1 MSIREFSMELE
12 VKKELHYKDGWGI
25 YSCVPVHYTTEIKL
39 HNIFRN
45 FVIRGITRKLKQGE
59 RYEISFTGEHI
70 DPKRGSYY
78 ELIDVAPEK
87 LDTLESQ
94 NKFLQSIISE
104 NQFNTLRKVYPEG
117 KLVDMVINNEID
129 TSKTKGIKDK
139 TINKIK
145 EKIKENEGLSIL
157 IAGTKGMNITTNTL
171 KKISNYYGS
180 PSEAIDKINND
191 IYDLCNIPSMGF
203 LSVDKIAMSRN
214 DSPESSERIN
224 AAIKYTL
231 EREMS
236 NGHSWTSKNTLSE
249 KCTKILYINSQ
260 LVDEQMN
267 KLKDSSIYY
276 VSASN
281 QVSFRY
287 VLDQEQA
294 IYNNLNR
301 IEKNYTNKPNK
312 QAIESRLVDIE
323 KEQGFT
329 FTEEQRNA
337 IVEGS
342 QCGVVVING
351 KAGTGKSSIVNGL
364 IQSLGDVYY
373 NAATLSGKAAG
384 VLRSKDVEASTIHR
398 MMGFDPESETR
409 FAHNKQNPLGFD
421 LLILDEVSMIDVSLF
436 KEVTDAVKN
445 GCKLVIVGDSG
456 QLSAISFGDVL
467 RDLIESKAFPVYEL
481 TQVLRQA
488 KASGIL
494 SLANSVRDG
503 NQIMPYNASGREVF
517 GELQD
522 QTVISYGSNKEII
535 PKDII
540 SIAKQYATTYIKSD
554 KDILDFQILVP
565 VREKGDL
572 SVLSLN
578 TELQKVFN
586 DMSKTFIT
594 SYSYNYREKDKII
607 QNGNSYG
614 VDWYKGV
621 DEYFK
626 EKVKEIRL
634 GDDYVYNNKTD
645 LYNGTLGIIKDLYTK
660 EEENVLLV
668 EFEGM
673 GGIIAIDDEAMK
685 KIEMAYALTVHKAQG
700 SGFANLI
707 FAFDFSSFS
716 LLSRELVYTGITR
729 AIQKCVILC
738 ENNAMHKAIS
748 ISSSKER
755 RTFLADIMRES
766 MLDE

>member
-1 MSIREFSMELE
+1 MSVQEFNMELE

-25 YSCVPVHYTTEIKL
+25 YSCAPVHYTAEIKL
-39 HNIFRN
+39 HKIFRN
-45 FVIRGITRKLKQGE
+45 FVIRGITRKLKEGGK
-59 RYEISFTGEHI
+59 YEVSFTGEHI

-78 ELIDVAPEK
+78 ELINVTPEK

-171 KKISNYYGS
+171 KKISNHYGS
-180 PSEAIDKINND
+180 PSEAIDKIKND

-214 DSPESSERIN
+214 DKPDSQERIG

-249 KCTKILYINSQ
+249 KCTKILEINNQ
-260 LVDEQMN
+260 LVDEQIN
-267 KLKDSSIYY
+267 RLKDSSIYY
-276 VSASN
+276 VSISN
-281 QVSFRY
+281 QISFRY
-287 VLDQEQA
+287 VFEQEQS
-294 IYNNLNR
+294 IYDNLKK
-301 IEKNYTNKPNK
+301 IEDNYRDKPNK
-312 QAIESRLVDIE
+312 EVIESKLAEIE
-323 KEQGFT
+323 EVQGFT

-337 IVEGS
+337 IIEGS
-342 QCGVVVING
+342 QCGVMIING
-351 KAGTGKSSIVNGL
+351 RAGTGKSSIVNGL
-364 IQSLGDVYY
+364 IQSLGGIHY
-373 NAATLSGKAAG
+373 NAATLSGKAAS
-384 VLRSKDVEASTIHR
+384 VLREKDVDASTIHR

-409 FAHNKQNPLGFD
+409 FAHNKQNPLDFD

-467 RDLIESKAFPVYEL
+467 RDLIETKAFPTYEL

-503 NQIMPYNASGREVF
+503 NQIMPYNASGKEVF

-522 QTVISYGSNKEII
+522 QTVISYNSNKDII
-535 PKDII
+535 PRDII
-540 SIAKQYATTYIKSD
+540 SIAKQYAKTSIKSD
-554 KDILDFQILVP
+554 RDILDFQILVP

-578 TELQKVFN
+578 IELQKVFN
-586 DMSKTFIT
+586 DMNKTFIT
-594 SYSYNYREKDKII
+594 SYKYNYREKDKII

-614 VDWYKGV
+614 VNWYKSV

-634 GDDYVYNNKTD
+634 GDDYVYDNKTD

-660 EEENVLLV
+660 EEEDVLLV
-668 EFEGM
+668 EFEGV
-673 GGIIAIDDEAMK
+673 GGVIAIDDEAMK
-685 KIEMAYALTVHKAQG
+685 KIEMAYALTIHKAQG

-707 FAFDFSSFS
+707 LAFDFSSFS

-729 AIQKCVILC
+729 AIKKCVILC

-748 ISSSKER
+748 ISSSEER
-755 RTFLADIMRES
+755 RTFLADIMRNNPNI
-766 MLDE
+766 L